1 MNYRIGD
8 VLVGQVTGIQPYGV
22 FILLDDQTQGLVHIS
37 ECSAGYVEDLH
48 EVVHVGDVV
57 KVLVL
62 DIDEYSQKISLS
74 LRALMDN
81 SPTDNFYH
89 SKKFFWTSQHTTTGF
104 KAISNVKEQWIS
116 EALSFFG

>member
-1 MNYRIGD
+1 MSYRIGD

-48 EVVHVGDVV
+48 SIVRVGDVV

-74 LRALMDN
+74 LRALMNNGPESD
-81 SPTDNFYH
+81 FRR
-89 SKKFFWTSQHTTTGF
+89 KKFFWTNQRTNTGF
-104 KAISNVKEQWIS
+104 KPIADAKEQWIS
-116 EALSFFG
+116 EALSFFN

>member
-1 MNYRIGD
+1 MDYRIGD
-8 VLVGQVTGIQPYGV
+8 ILVGQVTGIQPYGV

-37 ECSAGYVEDLH
+37 ECSAGFVDDLH
-48 EVVHVGDVV
+48 QIVHIGDVV

-81 SPTDNFYH
+81 TLTDTSRH
-89 SKKFFWTSQHTTTGF
+89 KKFFWTNQRSNNGF
-104 KAISNVKEQWIS
+104 KAISDVKEQWVS
-116 EALSFFG
+116 EALSFFD